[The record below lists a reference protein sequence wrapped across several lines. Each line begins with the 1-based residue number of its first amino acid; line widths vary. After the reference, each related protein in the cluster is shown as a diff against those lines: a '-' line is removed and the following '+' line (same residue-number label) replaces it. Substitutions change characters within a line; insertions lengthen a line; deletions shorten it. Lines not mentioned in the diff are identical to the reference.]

1 MRISLPQTRTRA
13 HPQNLLYI
21 LGVLYV
27 VVCILAFT
35 LESPSMPHF
44 TCDVYVRAADGQVST
59 QPYTAP
65 TKRGIIRYLDSRF
78 KSPQSAYDIAR
89 VCGSGTLVVR
99 IMMLTTP
106 VQMLTFEIL
115 PYGWEKTLGNTRV
128 GRLFAAWNIPCFAA
142 AVQSS
147 SACVTSRGILIR
159 NSTFGDPTAV
169 NRNRSLKLE
178 NRLSS
183 ICFSE
188 CTKTGDIPL
197 GKYIPSTKRSL
208 LLPRMLAEAEAQEK
222 AKAERETLDVER
234 IIQELEK
241 VLEDETGDDPAYF
254 DSIVEAGTPPGSGAE
269 TPCSPLSSSANS
281 SCDSLNL
288 LDTAMEATVL

>member
-27 VVCILAFT
+27 VVCVLAFT
-35 LESPSMPHF
+35 LEIPSMPHF
-44 TCDVYVRAADGQVST
+44 TCDVYVRATDGQVST

-78 KSPQSAYDIAR
+78 KSPQSAYDIAKVR
-89 VCGSGTLVVR
+89 GRGTLVVQ

-115 PYGWEKTLGNTRV
+115 PYGWEKALCNTRV
-128 GRLFAAWNIPCFAA
+128 GRLFAAWNIPGFAA

-147 SACVTSRGILIR
+147 SAHSTSRGILIR
-159 NSTFGDPTAV
+159 NSTFGNLEAV
-169 NRNRSLKLE
+169 NRNRSNLE
-178 NRLSS
+178 KRRSS
-183 ICFSE
+183 ICFAE
-188 CTKTGDIPL
+188 CAKTSDVPL
-197 GKYIPSTKRSL
+197 GKYIPSTKRSM
-208 LLPRMLAEAEAQEK
+208 LLPQMLAETEAQEK
-222 AKAERETLDVER
+222 AKAKRETLDVER

-241 VLEDETGDDPAYF
+241 VLEDETADDQAYF
-254 DSIVEAGTPPGSGAE
+254 DSVVEAGTPPGSGAE
-269 TPCSPLSSSANS
+269 TPCSPLSSSASS